1 MKRHDFS
8 FTLFAAWL
16 CSVPLAADDGVFDQ
30 YRDLM
35 GDDNPAVFVIDE
47 GEELWFTPQG
57 PESAT
62 LEACDLGLGPGVT
75 AGAYVRFPRY
85 FADTDAV
92 MDLESR
98 LVHCMTAIQGRG
110 LEAGAAQPSPP
121 ADDKTRRVVVTHQ
134 IPILIKYTVS
144 RRRRY

>member
-1 MKRHDFS
+1 MKKPN
-8 FTLFAAWL
+8 LEVALLAAWL
-16 CSVPLAADDGVFDQ
+16 CAAPLAADDGLFDQ

-85 FADTDAV
+85 FPDTDAV
-92 MDLESR
+92 MVSNRDWS
-98 LVHCMTAIQGRG
+98 TA
-110 LEAGAAQPSPP
+110 
-121 ADDKTRRVVVTHQ
+121 
-134 IPILIKYTVS
+134 
-144 RRRRY
+144 

>member
-1 MKRHDFS
+1 MNVRGTTLKKRNLG
-8 FTLFAAWL
+8 FTWFVAWL
-16 CSVPLAADDGVFDQ
+16 CAAQLAADDGVFDQ

-75 AGAYVRFPRY
+75 AGTYVRFPRY

-98 LVHCMTAIQGRG
+98 LVHCMTTIQGRD
-110 LEAGAAQPSPP
+110 LEA
-121 ADDKTRRVVVTHQ
+121 VTAK
-134 IPILIKYTVS
+134 P
-144 RRRRY
+144 

>member
-1 MKRHDFS
+1 MKKHNLEV
-8 FTLFAAWL
+8 TLFAAWL
-16 CSVPLAADDGVFDQ
+16 CSSPLAADDGVFDQ

-57 PESAT
+57 PEAAT
-62 LEACDLGLGPGVT
+62 LETCDLGLGPGVT

-98 LVHCMTAIQGRG
+98 LVHCMTTIQGRD
-110 LEAGAAQPSPP
+110 LE
-121 ADDKTRRVVVTHQ
+121 R
-134 IPILIKYTVS
+134 
-144 RRRRY
+144 